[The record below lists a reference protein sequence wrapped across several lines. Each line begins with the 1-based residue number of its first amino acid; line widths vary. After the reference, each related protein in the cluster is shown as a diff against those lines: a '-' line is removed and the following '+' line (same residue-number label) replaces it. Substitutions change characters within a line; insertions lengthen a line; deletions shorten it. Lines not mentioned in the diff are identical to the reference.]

1 MSQWHLGDMNQVNT
15 VSVLVFLNDVLFLG
29 MSQWHLGDMN
39 QVNTVS
45 VLVFLNDVSVSGD
58 VTVAFR

>member
-1 MSQWHLGDMNQVNT
+1 MC
-15 VSVLVFLNDVLFLG
+15 LFLG
-29 MSQWHLGDMN
+29 MSQWHSGDMN

-58 VTVAFR
+58 VTVAFG